1 MVKNF
6 EANRTFSIINKNF
19 QDLNTSIPNVIIE
32 LSIYTYKYILKTKH
46 YNKKILQLT
55 FLNDQIEN

>member
-6 EANRTFSIINKNF
+6 EANRTFSVINKNF

-32 LSIYTYKYILKTKH
+32 LSQKIYIYILRTKH
-46 YNKKILQLT
+46 
-55 FLNDQIEN
+55 

>member
-6 EANRTFSIINKNF
+6 ETFSIINKNF

-32 LSIYTYKYILKTKH
+32 LSKKKKLLKTKH
-46 YNKKILQLT
+46 YNNKILQLT
-55 FLNDQIEN
+55 FLNDEIEN

>member
-6 EANRTFSIINKNF
+6 EANRTFSIISKNF

-32 LSIYTYKYILKTKH
+32 LSKKKLLKTKH

-55 FLNDQIEN
+55 FLNDKIEN

>member
-6 EANRTFSIINKNF
+6 EANRTFSVINKNF

-32 LSIYTYKYILKTKH
+32 LSQKKKKKKKNIYIYI
-46 YNKKILQLT
+46 Y
-55 FLNDQIEN
+55 

>member
-6 EANRTFSIINKNF
+6 EANRTFSIINKKF

-32 LSIYTYKYILKTKH
+32 LSQKIYIYILRTKH

-55 FLNDQIEN
+55 FLNDEIDN